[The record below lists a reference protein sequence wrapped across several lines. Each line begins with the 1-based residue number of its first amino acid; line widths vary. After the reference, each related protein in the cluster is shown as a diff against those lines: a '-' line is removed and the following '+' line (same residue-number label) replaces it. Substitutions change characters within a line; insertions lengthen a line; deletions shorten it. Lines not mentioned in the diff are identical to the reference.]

1 VDDASWPPPQQAQQ
15 GQGAPGTGEAVPTC
29 YRHPGREAHIRCVRC
44 DRAICPD
51 CMIPAAVGFQCP
63 ECVRRGHASQ
73 RVARTALGGRVA
85 PNQTLVT
92 YTLIGLNV
100 VFFLVQQASPS
111 FIDRF
116 SLLPGP
122 VFLRFGDQHL
132 VGVAEGEY
140 YRLVTALFLH
150 AGVMHILFNMWA
162 LYVVGA
168 PLEAM
173 LGRLR
178 FVALYF
184 LSGLSG
190 SALAYLLADPRTET
204 VGASGAIFGLFGALF
219 VVGRRLN
226 LSIGPIGIV
235 IALNLV
241 LTFTISGI
249 SWQGHIGGLI
259 AGAALA
265 AAWVYAPRAQRT
277 TAQVASSVLVAA
289 VIVAMVVARTHAL
302 IS

>member
-1 VDDASWPPPQQAQQ
+1 
-15 GQGAPGTGEAVPTC
+15 
-29 YRHPGREAHIRCVRC
+29 
-44 DRAICPD
+44 
-51 CMIPAAVGFQCP
+51 MIPASVGFQCP
-63 ECVRRGHASQ
+63 QCVRGGNAGQ
-73 RVARTALGGRVA
+73 RVARTAFGGRVA
-85 PNQTLVT
+85 PNKTLVT

-100 VFFLVQQASPS
+100 VFFLIQQASPS

-122 VFLRFGDQHL
+122 VYLRFGDQNL

-150 AGVMHILFNMWA
+150 ANVMHILFNMWA
-162 LYVVGA
+162 LYVVGP
-168 PLEAM
+168 PLEAL

-178 FVALYF
+178 YVALYF
-184 LSGLSG
+184 LCGLSG

-226 LSIGPIGIV
+226 LNIGPIGIV

-249 SWQGHIGGLI
+249 SWQGHIGGLV

-265 AAWVYAPRAQRT
+265 AAWVYVPRTQRT
-277 TAQVASSVLVAA
+277 VAQLASSVLVAV
-289 VIVAMVVARTHAL
+289 VIAAMVVARTHAL
-302 IS
+302 VG